1 MKKLLEEKGTGGKR
15 IGAWPFVEVSGLDKR
30 TPGHRIR
37 VTLHA
42 RRASFRSFDGETHA
56 RRIWMSA
63 SLASG
68 SRGTVHAFTTRRRPA
83 AECVLCVFARSM
95 LRNNTHTCIDLFI
108 FSTFS
113 SFQFRITSTYL
124 SSNYKLIKSFYILS
138 LSFLYIIGFSIQHT
152 AYIWI
157 SFLILIFIFV
167 LRFLPSFDSKKIS
180 KLIFRGFLIIH
191 FCE

>member
-167 LRFLPSFDSKKIS
+167 LRFSFDSKKIS

-191 FCE
+191 FCG